1 MRAVTVAVALALTV
15 SAGLAATDIQR
26 RTRTP
31 PRDRGDASMTLG
43 TVAWEASGAT
53 ARLANGRLTI
63 SASRSLQASG
73 VSSRQSLILNIQDYE
88 GPGDYVA
95 SPFGSMFVVVGIDTA
110 AVAAAEGDDDA
121 TTHAA
126 IDTLSKAKRMPLLG
140 ATITITAA
148 SDTEISGTFSRPSPP
163 GVDQPGISNGRFR
176 AVIRR

>member
-1 MRAVTVAVALALTV
+1 MTVALALALTV
-15 SAGLAATDIQR
+15 SAALAATDVQR

-63 SASRSLQASG
+63 SANRSLQADG
-73 VSSRQSLILNIQDYE
+73 VRSRQSLILNIQDYT

-95 SPFGSMFVVVGIDTA
+95 SPFGSMFVAVGIDTA
-110 AVAAAEGDDDA
+110 ALAAAEGDDDA
-121 TTHAA
+121 TTQAA
-126 IDTLSKAKRMPLLG
+126 MDTLSKARQMPLMG

-148 SDTEISGTFSRPSPP
+148 SDTEISGTFARPSPP
-163 GVDQPGISNGRFR
+163 GVDQPAISNGRFR
-176 AVIRR
+176 AVMRR